1 MSNFKKS
8 LSMIRSTVKN
18 MGVGFLVL
26 LVLSIVIGAIFLGAY
41 LVQIT
46 FNNSIVPLSKDPTT
60 SGKPRITELGYWNA
74 FALLFLIA
82 FLVPGWQGLCYNNS
96 YINYIL
102 K

>member
-1 MSNFKKS
+1 MPTKS
-8 LSMIRSTVKN
+8 LSMIRSTSKN
-18 MGVGFLVL
+18 MGAVL
-26 LVLSIVIGAIFLGAY
+26 LVISIVIGAIFLTAY

-74 FALLFLIA
+74 FALMFLIA
-82 FLVPGWQGLCYNNS
+82 ILVPGWQGLCYNSFNF
-96 YINYIL
+96 L

>member
-1 MSNFKKS
+1 MTNFKQS
-8 LSMIRSTVKN
+8 LSMI
-18 MGVGFLVL
+18 L
-26 LVLSIVIGAIFLGAY
+26 LVISIIIGAIFLSVY

-46 FNNSIVPLSKDPTT
+46 FNNSIVPLSKDPT
-60 SGKPRITELGYWNA
+60 SSKPRIAKLGYWNA